1 MNLGKVLDY
10 MDETY
15 HHRNHRPLGWVF
27 CDLKDYYYGM
37 SARALLREEYH
48 RDKPLRVPLLACALL
63 VFKLSNSRIKW
74 GDPLP
79 RTPEA
84 SEVDESDTTVEE
96 FDAMWEGGEPV
107 ETMGRNELYDWVD
120 DETLGYEETMKIFDA
135 LGPEET
141 VGPPTEDGVI

>member
-1 MNLGKVLDY
+1 MNIGKVLDY

-37 SARALLREEYH
+37 SAGALLREEY
-48 RDKPLRVPLLACALL
+48 RDKPLRIPLLACALL
-63 VFKLSNSRIKW
+63 AFKLSNSRIKW

-84 SEVDESDTTVEE
+84 SEVDETDTTVEE
-96 FDAMWEGGEPV
+96 FDAMWQDGEPV
-107 ETMGRNELYDWVD
+107 ETVGPYDWAD
-120 DETLGYEETMKIFDA
+120 DETLNYEETMKIVDA
-135 LGPEET
+135 LGPDEEVT
-141 VGPPTEDGVI
+141 SKPDSGGDD